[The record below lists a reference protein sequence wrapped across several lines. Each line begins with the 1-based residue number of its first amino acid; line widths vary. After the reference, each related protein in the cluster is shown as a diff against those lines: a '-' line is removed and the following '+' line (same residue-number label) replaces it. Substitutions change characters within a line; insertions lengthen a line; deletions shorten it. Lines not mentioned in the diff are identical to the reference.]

1 MSEKPTHEE
10 LEQRVKELEKEV
22 LHHKQTEKELKSSEE
37 KYKILIE
44 NSPVGIYYNDFYG
57 RFLYGN
63 KKAEEII
70 GYQNQELIGKSFLKL
85 KLLIP
90 KDTYRASK
98 LIALNRLG
106 KATGPDQFLLNRKDG
121 SKAIV
126 QINTEVIKIEGK
138 KVVLGMAQDITERKQ
153 AEDTLRESEEK
164 YRTLSEQS
172 TDAIYITTKE
182 GKLSYI
188 NRSFLDLFGYTK
200 EEIEDLKAQDM
211 YVNLED
217 RSRFQQ
223 EAEKTGAIR
232 DFEVKLRKKD
242 GTEMDCL
249 ITANIRKSDDGSILG
264 YQGII
269 RNITEQKNLQS
280 QLLQAQK
287 MEAIGTLAG
296 GIAHNFNNL
305 LMSIQGNTS
314 LMLLDTD
321 SNHLHYQ
328 RLTNIEKLVQ
338 SGSKL
343 TSQLLGYAR
352 GGRYEVKPISMNQ
365 IIKET
370 SATFSM
376 TKKDITIH
384 QDLDK
389 DLYGVKADLGQI
401 EQVLLNI
408 YVNAAEAMPGGGDL
422 FLHTINV
429 THKDIKGKP
438 YKVKPGE
445 YILLTIRDTG
455 IGMDKETKDKVF
467 DPFFTTKGLAKGTG
481 LGLASVYGI
490 IKAHGGYIDVES
502 KKGQGTT
509 FYIYLPATKAEGI
522 AQRAESESGVEI
534 IQGKETVLLVDD
546 EEIIIDV
553 GQELLKTLGYN
564 VLIAEGGREAV
575 DIYKA
580 NKDNID
586 IVILDMIMPVIGGGE
601 AYDRMKEINPNIKV
615 LLSSGYSINGQAT
628 EILKRG
634 CDGFIQKPFTMREL
648 SKAIRGVLEK
658 K

>member
-1 MSEKPTHEE
+1 MVMETLADQVAVAIKNA
-10 LEQRVKELEKEV
+10 R
-22 LHHKQTEKELKSSEE
+22 
-37 KYKILIE
+37 
-44 NSPVGIYYNDFYG
+44 
-57 RFLYGN
+57 LY
-63 KKAEEII
+63 ETV
-70 GYQNQELIGKSFLKL
+70 QQEL
-85 KLLIP
+85 
-90 KDTYRASK
+90 
-98 LIALNRLG
+98 
-106 KATGPDQFLLNRKDG
+106 
-121 SKAIV
+121 
-126 QINTEVIKIEGK
+126 
-138 KVVLGMAQDITERKQ
+138 TERKQ
-153 AEDTLRESEEK
+153 VQDALRESEEK
-164 YRTLSEQS
+164 YRTILE
-172 TDAIYITTKE
+172 
-182 GKLSYI
+182 
-188 NRSFLDLFGYTK
+188 N
-200 EEIEDLKAQDM
+200 IEDG
-211 YVNLED
+211 YY
-217 RSRFQQ
+217 
-223 EAEKTGAIR
+223 
-232 DFEVKLRKKD
+232 EVD
-242 GTEMDCL
+242 
-249 ITANIRKSDDGSILG
+249 TAGNFTFFNDSICKILG
-264 YQGII
+264 YPRDELMGMNNRQYTEKENAKKLYQTFNRVYKTEKPTRIFDWEII
-269 RNITEQKNLQS
+269 RKDNTKGHVEASVSLMKDAEGQRKGFRGIVRDITEKKNLEA

-321 SNHLHYQ
+321 SNHPHYQ

-352 GGRYEVKPISMNQ
+352 GGRYEVKSISMNQ
-365 IIKET
+365 IIKEA

-429 THKDIKGKP
+429 THKDIKKKP

-455 IGMDKETKDKVF
+455 IGMDKNTKDKVF

-502 KKGQGTT
+502 KKGHGTT

-546 EEIIIDV
+546 EEIILDV
-553 GQELLKTLGYN
+553 GQELLKTLGYK
-564 VLIAEGGREAV
+564 VLIVKGGREAIEIV
-575 DIYKA
+575 SKA
-580 NKDNID
+580 HRAKRKAEDGKEHYAPGAMPPTPD

-601 AYDRMKEINPNIKV
+601 TYDRMKEINPDIKV

-648 SKAIRGVLEK
+648 SKAIREVLEK